1 MKRDGF
7 PGDDEKLREEIKNL
21 KNYLKTDMTKQL
33 NKENALS
40 NNLLNK
46 IARVGMV
53 YGKLGKMKKTITED
67 EQAII
72 EIASI
77 IDENTSLE
85 EVIAIV
91 DKQNSNSI

>member
-1 MKRDGF
+1 
-7 PGDDEKLREEIKNL
+7 
-21 KNYLKTDMTKQL
+21 
-33 NKENALS
+33 
-40 NNLLNK
+40 
-46 IARVGMV
+46 
-53 YGKLGKMKKTITED
+53 MKKTITED

-91 DKQNSNSI
+91 DKQTLIVYNED